1 MIEQLNTLLKGNKDG
16 VAIKFRPTGGKW
28 HSAKLIAADA
38 QGVALIWPN
47 EAQGFMPWHGIA
59 VMNID
64 TGEAPKGGAK
74 APAAK
79 KPAAAKAN

>member
-38 QGVALIWPN
+38 QGVALI
-47 EAQGFMPWHGIA
+47 
-59 VMNID
+59 
-64 TGEAPKGGAK
+64 
-74 APAAK
+74 
-79 KPAAAKAN
+79 